1 MDFTIFGSCL
11 ILKNGAIFV
20 HFSTLISAIYRV
32 FIYVLDGNI
41 ASVVLFQNLL
51 SEHGAIATGF
61 SLISQ
66 NTENFGKKPM
76 CSDVR
81 NR

>member
-1 MDFTIFGSCL
+1 ME
-11 ILKNGAIFV
+11 N
-20 HFSTLISAIYRV
+20 
-32 FIYVLDGNI
+32 
-41 ASVVLFQNLL
+41 NLL

>member
-1 MDFTIFGSCL
+1 M
-11 ILKNGAIFV
+11 
-20 HFSTLISAIYRV
+20 
-32 FIYVLDGNI
+32 FIVTF
-41 ASVVLFQNLL
+41 AQKRKLL

-66 NTENFGKKPM
+66 NKENFGKKPM